1 MSLFQL
7 VILFFAAFFV
17 KLADEFSD
25 FPEKEDYSGIVFGI
39 IYGLLLG
46 FVMANNS
53 VLATI
58 GLGIILGAFITKKF
72 DSIAHL
78 VGVVT
83 IILTLM
89 WFGNFE
95 PVIFITGIFLLSGF
109 ADEKVNDFFDSKKRK
124 VNKIIE
130 LIGEYRLITQLVGII
145 IAVILVEP
153 LYWFGILVF
162 DIGYHSTGKLA
173 KFITH

>member
-1 MSLFQL
+1 MTLQL
-7 VILFFAAFFV
+7 VLLFFAAIFV
-17 KLADEFSD
+17 KLTDEFSD

-46 FVMANNS
+46 VVMANNS
-53 VLATI
+53 ILATI
-58 GLGIILGAFITKKF
+58 GFGIILGALITNKF

-95 PVIFITGIFLLSGF
+95 PVIFITGIFLLAGF
-109 ADEKVNDFFDSKKRK
+109 ADEKVNDFFDSTKKK
-124 VNKIIE
+124 TNKIIE
-130 LIGEYRLITQLVGII
+130 LIGKYRLVTQMVGLI
-145 IAVILVEP
+145 IAVILIEP
-153 LYWFGILVF
+153 LYWLGILVF

-173 KFITH
+173 KLITH

>member
-1 MSLFQL
+1 MSLLQL

-25 FPEKEDYSGIVFGI
+25 FPDKEDYSGIVFGI

-46 FVMANNS
+46 LAMAANP
-53 VLATI
+53 VFATI
-58 GLGIILGAFITKKF
+58 GLGMILGMFITKKF

-78 VGVVT
+78 IGVTT

-95 PVIFITGIFLLSGF
+95 PVIFITAIYLISGF
-109 ADEKVNDFFDSKKRK
+109 VDEKLNDFFDSAK
-124 VNKIIE
+124 NKTKN
-130 LIGEYRLITQLVGII
+130 LFKLVAKYRLTTQLVGII
-145 IAVILVEP
+145 IAVILAEP

-162 DIGYHSTGKLA
+162 DIGYHSTGKLT
-173 KFITH
+173 KFIAH